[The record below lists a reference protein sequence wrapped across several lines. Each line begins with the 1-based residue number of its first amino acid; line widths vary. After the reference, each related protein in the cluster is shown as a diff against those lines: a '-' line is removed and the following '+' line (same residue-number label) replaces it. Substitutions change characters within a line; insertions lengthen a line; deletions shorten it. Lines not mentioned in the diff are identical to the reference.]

1 MGADYS
7 KPDRYTAT
15 AKKEGFS
22 ARSVY
27 KLEELDK
34 KFKLLKPGHRVVD
47 IGASPGSWMQYTSRI
62 VLPKGYLLG
71 LDLNEITAPLPQT
84 AICARMDILTAKP
97 EDFAA
102 LGATPASIDIVL
114 SDTAPKMSGIKITDR
129 ARSLELVEM
138 GFAAAKVL
146 LRHGGAYVFKVF
158 VSPDFQLF
166 EKELRKHFVRVA
178 AQRPEAVRSGSEER
192 FVVCQEFKGN
202 IKPRSSSSEPA

>member
-7 KPDRYTAT
+7 KKDRFFHA
-15 AKKEGFS
+15 AKRDGYS

-34 KFKLLKPGHRVVD
+34 KFKLLKAGQRVVD
-47 IGASPGSWMQYTSRI
+47 IGASPGSWMQYTARI

-84 AICARMDILTAKP
+84 ALCVQMDILTAKP

-102 LGATPASIDIVL
+102 LGATPGSIDVVL
-114 SDTAPKMSGIKITDR
+114 SDTAPKMSGIKVTDR

-138 GFAAAKVL
+138 GYQAAAVL
-146 LRHGGAYVFKVF
+146 LRPGGAYVFKVF
-158 VSPDFQLF
+158 VSQDFQTF
-166 EKELRKHFVRVA
+166 EKLLKKNFEKVS
-178 AQRPEAVRSGSEER
+178 AQRPEAVRDGSEER
-192 FVVCQEFKGN
+192 FVVCQGFR
-202 IKPRSSSSEPA
+202 PVLS